1 MKVDVWS
8 AVVWRFVR
16 AQLPGPSARVA
27 ELGCGPDGGLVPA
40 LQREGYQA
48 TGIDPEAPAGPGYC
62 RVEFE
67 RYQPPVPVHA
77 VVACTSLHHVADLGQ
92 VLDRVAA
99 VLVPGG
105 SVVVV
110 EWAWERFDEP
120 TARWCFARLGAASE
134 PPGWLARRQEE
145 WAASGLPWD
154 SYRRSWAEH
163 EHCHTGQAILRE
175 LDARFDRRVCERSPY
190 FFHDLAGT
198 ADTAEQGAIDA
209 GLIQP
214 TGIRYAAS
222 RPSGP

>member
-1 MKVDVWS
+1 MKVDIWS

-67 RYQPPVPVHA
+67 RYQPPSPVHA

-120 TARWCFARLGAASE
+120 TARWCFARLGAASD
-134 PPGWLARRQEE
+134 PPGWLARRRKN
-145 WAASGLPWD
+145 GLPP
-154 SYRRSWAEH
+154 A
-163 EHCHTGQAILRE
+163 C
-175 LDARFDRRVCERSPY
+175 P
-190 FFHDLAGT
+190 GT
-198 ADTAEQGAIDA
+198 ATGGAGRNTNTATPARRYCANWMPGSTGGSASA
-209 GLIQP
+209 AP
-214 TGIRYAAS
+214 TSSTTWPARPT
-222 RPSGP
+222 RPSRAPSTPG